1 MGTMFRLIFKEQMT
15 YGEFMALLFYSF
27 RIMNGMTM
35 FGEVIK
41 TYQEAKAS
49 VELLDEIKNMEPA
62 PIPQDPNDISMVD
75 SMAFDHVSFG
85 YNADKQTLFDVSR
98 NVQAG
103 KTVAFVGPSGSG
115 KSTIVK
121 LLCGLYPANEG
132 KVLINND
139 NINTLDPHVFAQHLG
154 IVTQDTQLFN
164 GTIRDNLLFV
174 APDATDEDCM
184 RVLR

>member
-1 MGTMFRLIFKEQMT
+1 MFWLIFKEQMT

-27 RIMNGMTM
+27 WIMNGMTQ

-49 VELLDEIKNMEPA
+49 METLDDIMKMEPA
-62 PIPQDPNDISMVD
+62 PIPENPKDVHLID
-75 SMAFDHVSFG
+75 SLAFDHVSFG
-85 YNADKQTLFDVSR
+85 YSEDKPTLFDV
-98 NVQAG
+98 NWEVTAG

-115 KSTIVK
+115 KSTIIK
-121 LLCGLYPANEG
+121 LLCGLYPTNEG
-132 KVLINND
+132 SVLVND
-139 NINTLDPHVFAQHLG
+139 MNINTLDPHVFAQHLG

-184 RVLR
+184 KVLR

>member
-1 MGTMFRLIFKEQMT
+1 MFRLIFKEQMT

-27 RIMNGMTM
+27 RIINGMTQ

-49 VELLDEIKNMEPA
+49 METLEDIMKMSPA
-62 PIPQDPNDISMVD
+62 PIPETPKNLSTVT

-85 YNADKQTLFDVSR
+85 YGDSKSTLFDVSR

-115 KSTIVK
+115 KSTIIK
-121 LLCGLYPANEG
+121 LLCGLYPANKG
-132 KVLINND
+132 QVLIND
-139 NINTLDPHVFAQHLG
+139 MNIDSLDPHVFAQHLG

-184 RVLR
+184 KVLR

>member
-1 MGTMFRLIFKEQMT
+1 MT

-27 RIMNGMTM
+27 WIMNGMTQ

-49 VELLDEIKNMEPA
+49 METLDDIMKMEPA
-62 PIPQDPNDISMVD
+62 PIPENPKDVHLID
-75 SMAFDHVSFG
+75 SLAFDHVSFG
-85 YNADKQTLFDVSR
+85 YSEDKPTLFDV
-98 NVQAG
+98 NWEVTAG

-115 KSTIVK
+115 KSTIIK
-121 LLCGLYPANEG
+121 LLCGLYPTNEG
-132 KVLINND
+132 SVLVND
-139 NINTLDPHVFAQHLG
+139 MNINTLDPHVFAQHLG

-184 RVLR
+184 KVLR